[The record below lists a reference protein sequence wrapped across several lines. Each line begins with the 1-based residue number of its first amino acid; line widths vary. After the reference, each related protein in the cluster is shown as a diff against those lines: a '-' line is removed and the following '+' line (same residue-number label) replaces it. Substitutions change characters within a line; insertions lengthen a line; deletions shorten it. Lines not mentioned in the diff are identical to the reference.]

1 MTDGTRTALALMPIT
16 VGAVLVAGV
25 PTRPDVPERRAS

>member
-1 MTDGTRTALALMPIT
+1 MTDGTRTALALIPIAE
-16 VGAVLVAGV
+16 GAVLVAGA